1 MKFIEI
7 QDILRQLQIFSIND
21 LRNIDPQFEKKK
33 IYLWKKNWLIKSI
46 YRWYYILNKQEIN
59 TWILHKIANIIYN
72 PSYISLETAL
82 SYYNLIPEAVYT
94 TTSIT
99 TKKTLEINNEYLDF
113 SYKSIKS
120 DLFWWY
126 KIESIKENNYLI
138 ADIEKTLLDYF
149 YLNKQVN
156 NENDIIWLRLNSQI
170 LKKQID
176 RKKIKKYLKRFNKK
190 FLNKKI
196 DLLFKLLDEWLI

>member
-59 TWILHKIANIIYN
+59 TWILHKIANIIHH

-176 RKKIKKYLKRFNKK
+176 RKKIEKYLKRFNKN

-196 DLLFKLLDEWLI
+196 ELLFKLLDKWLI